1 MLSAG
6 SYYTLKVVKTVPFG
20 IYLDADGLDV
30 LLPLRYVTP
39 DMKQG
44 TDVDIFLYHDNE
56 GRLIATTDSPL
67 CAVGEIAYLEVVNTS
82 PHGAFLHWGIMK
94 DVFIPFSQMRSKM
107 QPGNKYFVA
116 LYVDELTGRVAATEK
131 IDDLISNTNLTVK
144 ENEQVKLLVF
154 GKTDLGY
161 KVIVNNKHIGLLYY
175 DDVFKELDLGQRV
188 NGFIKTIRPNN
199 KLDVMLGIQG
209 YAKVEGE
216 EQRILALLKNNNGFL
231 PYNDKSNPDVIYT
244 FFGYSKRNF
253 KMIIGALYKKRLIS
267 IEPNGIKLTTHP

>member
-82 PHGAFLHWGIMK
+82 PHGAFLHW
-94 DVFIPFSQMRSKM
+94 V
-107 QPGNKYFVA
+107 
-116 LYVDELTGRVAATEK
+116 
-131 IDDLISNTNLTVK
+131 
-144 ENEQVKLLVF
+144 
-154 GKTDLGY
+154 
-161 KVIVNNKHIGLLYY
+161 
-175 DDVFKELDLGQRV
+175 
-188 NGFIKTIRPNN
+188 
-199 KLDVMLGIQG
+199 
-209 YAKVEGE
+209 
-216 EQRILALLKNNNGFL
+216 
-231 PYNDKSNPDVIYT
+231 
-244 FFGYSKRNF
+244 
-253 KMIIGALYKKRLIS
+253 
-267 IEPNGIKLTTHP
+267 